1 MPSDPIIQK
10 TVGFQLNFPRPHS
23 LLSQMTQEEFEHIA
37 PGLRELMCSVGRG
50 FFGNDDDAED
60 VAQEGLV
67 ALLRFIDRMEPG
79 IRHDALAI
87 RVAKHCC
94 IDMVRKRK
102 ARNSSVFSHALNNTS
117 QFDDFAVSRLRE
129 TDVGASPHEVL
140 EAKELHEAVGKAV
153 EHLKPSE
160 RRLFEMRQIEGLELD
175 EIARLTQIAKPS
187 IKSIVSAARKKVF
200 EEIKRLRT

>member
-1 MPSDPIIQK
+1 MNIFALQILYYK
-10 TVGFQLNFPRPHS
+10 KAGFQLNFSGLQS
-23 LLSQMTQEEFEHIA
+23 LIYQMTQEEFEHIA
-37 PGLRELMCSVGRG
+37 PRLRELMLSVGRS

-67 ALLRFIDRMEPG
+67 ALLRFIDRMESG
-79 IRHDALAI
+79 IRHDALAV

-94 IDMVRKRK
+94 IDKVRKRK
-102 ARNSSVFSHALNNTS
+102 ASPFVPAQMNEGISPPG
-117 QFDDFAVSRLRE
+117 RE
-129 TDVGASPHEVL
+129 VGASPHEVL
-140 EAKELHEAVGKAV
+140 EAKELHEAVNKAV
-153 EHLKPSE
+153 QHLKPSE

>member
-1 MPSDPIIQK
+1 
-10 TVGFQLNFPRPHS
+10 
-23 LLSQMTQEEFEHIA
+23 MTQEEFEHIA
-37 PGLRELMCSVGRG
+37 PRLRELMLSVGRS

-94 IDMVRKRK
+94 MDKVRKRK
-102 ARNSSVFSHALNNTS
+102 ASPFVAARMTEGISPPGGRA
-117 QFDDFAVSRLRE
+117 
-129 TDVGASPHEVL
+129 VGASPHEVL
-140 EAKELHEAVGKAV
+140 EAKELHEAVNKAV
-153 EHLKPSE
+153 QHLKPSE

-175 EIARLTQIAKPS
+175 EIARLTNIAKPS

>member
-1 MPSDPIIQK
+1 MM
-10 TVGFQLNFPRPHS
+10 L
-23 LLSQMTQEEFEHIA
+23 
-37 PGLRELMCSVGRG
+37 SVGRS

-60 VAQEGLV
+60 IAQEGLV
-67 ALLRFIDRMEPG
+67 ALLRFIDRMESG
-79 IRHDALAI
+79 ARHDALAV

-94 IDMVRKRK
+94 MDKVRKRK
-102 ARNSSVFSHALNNTS
+102 TKNSVILQS
-117 QFDDFAVSRLRE
+117 DDFTILRLGK

-140 EAKELHEAVGKAV
+140 EAKELHEAVNKAV
-153 EHLKPSE
+153 QHLKPSE

>member
-1 MPSDPIIQK
+1 
-10 TVGFQLNFPRPHS
+10 
-23 LLSQMTQEEFEHIA
+23 MTQEEFEHIA
-37 PGLRELMCSVGRG
+37 PGLRELMRSVGRS

-67 ALLRFIDRMEPG
+67 ALLRFIDHMEPD

-94 IDMVRKRK
+94 LDMVRKRK
-102 ARNSSVFSHALNNTS
+102 TKNSAIS
-117 QFDDFAVSRLRE
+117 QFDNSTISRLRE
-129 TDVGASPHEVL
+129 TDMGASPHEVL
-140 EAKELHEAVGKAV
+140 EAKELHEAVSKAV

-175 EIARLTQIAKPS
+175 EIAKRTQIAKPS

-200 EEIKRLRT
+200 EEIKKSRV

>member
-10 TVGFQLNFPRPHS
+10 TVGFQLNFPRLHS
-23 LLSQMTQEEFEHIA
+23 LISQMTQEEFEHIA

-102 ARNSSVFSHALNNTS
+102 ARNSAVL

-175 EIARLTQIAKPS
+175 EIAKRTQIAKPS

>member
-1 MPSDPIIQK
+1 
-10 TVGFQLNFPRPHS
+10 
-23 LLSQMTQEEFEHIA
+23 MTQEEFEHIA

-102 ARNSSVFSHALNNTS
+102 ARNSAIL

-175 EIARLTQIAKPS
+175 EIAKRTQIAKPS